1 MLIVNRNNLA
11 LFVAS
16 LGKRPTAAQK
26 RDLIGKRDNL
36 QKRIT
41 KFEKSMLSFIRKHDG
56 GDSDDDEDTFSNV
69 SSESSDNRDEDDM
82 TDILDSGDEDE
93 MWDEEDIDD
102 DAHLSSTIV
111 VENMRLSL
119 PSNLKRGGL
128 GHEIFTSLR
137 NQEATLREGQINES
151 LRKLRMALGE
161 KAWMLRNNVQD
172 ASGGKGKL
180 RAWSGVKQKTKEV
193 GKHLKLYRQATSAL
207 RRMGLGEKW
216 KPITKNDLKMSGDMT
231 EANRTGQRAHT
242 LAWFWRLEDG
252 AAVGEMEDSGPMS
265 ECMSNFMING
275 YKSDI
280 SFSLQSELA
289 TCKGEGGTMD

>member
-41 KFEKSMLSFIRKHDG
+41 KFEKSMLSFIRKHDA

-161 KAWMLRNNVQD
+161 KAWMLRNNVRD